1 MSNHWPC
8 CVDRGAALLHILLV
22 TCHSSRVIIARMTDR
37 LIQPNDT
44 ALFMSRDHKRYLVR
58 LTPGD
63 TLQTHRGV
71 IQHDDCIGGVWGR
84 EMKTHLGYPF
94 LLLDP
99 STADLIQDI
108 KRTTQIIF
116 PKDVGYILLR
126 LSIQPGVTV
135 IEAGSGSGGLT
146 LALARTAMPGGRVL
160 SYEVRPD
167 MQNLARKNLDRV
179 GLADRVEFK
188 LKDIAEG
195 FDEEGVDAVFLDV
208 PEPANYLG
216 VAAAALRSGGFFGTL
231 VPTTNQISRLL
242 DRISTYPFGL
252 IEVEELMLRGY
263 KTVPERLRP
272 LDRMI
277 GHTGYLLFARKFER
291 AIIEEGSTAVE
302 SNEELE

>member
-1 MSNHWPC
+1 
-8 CVDRGAALLHILLV
+8 
-22 TCHSSRVIIARMTDR
+22 MTDR
-37 LIQPNDT
+37 IVQSNDT
-44 ALFMSRDHKRYLVR
+44 ALLLSRDHKRYLIR
-58 LTPGD
+58 LLVDGE
-63 TLQTHRGV
+63 LHTHRG
-71 IQHDDCIGGVWGR
+71 IIKHNDCIGGPWGR
-84 EMKTHLGYPF
+84 EMRTHLNYPF

-116 PKDVGYILLR
+116 PKDVGYILLK

-135 IEAGSGSGGLT
+135 LEAGTGSGGLT
-146 LALARTAMPGGRVL
+146 LALARAAMPGGHVI

-179 GLADRVEFK
+179 SLLDQVEFK

-195 FDEEGVDAVFLDV
+195 FDEDGVDAVFLDV
-208 PEPANYLG
+208 PEPSNYLG
-216 VAAAALRSGGFFGTL
+216 VASRALRSGGYFGTL

-242 DRISTYPFGL
+242 DRMAEYPFGL

-263 KTVPERLRP
+263 KTVAQRLRP

-291 AIIEEGSTAVE
+291 AIIEDIPIEVSVASDDDLPDVG
-302 SNEELE
+302 

>member
-1 MSNHWPC
+1 
-8 CVDRGAALLHILLV
+8 
-22 TCHSSRVIIARMTDR
+22 MTDR

-44 ALFMSRDHKRYLVR
+44 ALFMSRDHKRYLIR
-58 LTPGD
+58 LLVDGE
-63 TLQTHRGV
+63 LHTHRG
-71 IQHDDCIGGVWGR
+71 IIKHNDCIGGVWGR

-116 PKDVGYILLR
+116 PKDVGYILLK
-126 LSIQPGVTV
+126 LSIHPGVTV
-135 IEAGSGSGGLT
+135 LEAGTGSGGLT
-146 LALARTAMPGGRVL
+146 LALARAALPGGRVI

-167 MQNLARKNLDRV
+167 MQNLARKNLERV
-179 GLADRVEFK
+179 GLLEQVEFK

-195 FDEEGVDAVFLDV
+195 FDEDGVDAVFLDV

-216 VAAAALRSGGFFGTL
+216 VAANALRSGGFFGTL

-242 DRISTYPFGL
+242 DRISAYPFGL

-263 KTVPERLRP
+263 KTVPQRLRP

-291 AIIEEGSTAVE
+291 AIMEDVPVLGEGDEEVE
-302 SNEELE
+302 QPE

>member
-1 MSNHWPC
+1 M
-8 CVDRGAALLHILLV
+8 L
-22 TCHSSRVIIARMTDR
+22 RMTDR
-37 LIQPNDT
+37 LVQPNDT
-44 ALFMSRDHKRYLVR
+44 ALFISRDHKRYLIR
-58 LTPGD
+58 LLTDGE
-63 TLQTHRGV
+63 LHTHRG
-71 IQHDDCIGGVWGR
+71 IIKHNDCIGGLWGR

-116 PKDVGYILLR
+116 PKDVGYILVK

-135 IEAGSGSGGLT
+135 LEAGTGSGGLT
-146 LALARTAMPGGRVL
+146 LALARAAMPGGRVI

-179 GLADRVEFK
+179 GLIEQVEFK

-195 FDEEGVDAVFLDV
+195 FDEDGVDAVFLDV
-208 PEPANYLG
+208 PEPSNYLG
-216 VAAAALRSGGFFGTL
+216 VASRALRSGGYFGTL
-231 VPTTNQISRLL
+231 VPTTNQIQRLL
-242 DRISTYPFGL
+242 DRMAEYPFGL

-263 KTVPERLRP
+263 KTVAQRLRP
-272 LDRMI
+272 VDRMI

-291 AIIEEGSTAVE
+291 AIIEEDVAAEAAGVE
-302 SNEELE
+302 APITSDDELPDVG

>member
-1 MSNHWPC
+1 MS
-8 CVDRGAALLHILLV
+8 
-22 TCHSSRVIIARMTDR
+22 RMTDR
-37 LIQPNDT
+37 LVQPNDT
-44 ALFMSRDHKRYLVR
+44 ALLLSRDHKRYLIR
-58 LTPGD
+58 LLAD
-63 TLQTHRGV
+63 SELHTHRG
-71 IQHDDCIGGVWGR
+71 IIKHNDCIGGPWGR

-116 PKDVGYILLR
+116 PKDVGYILLK

-135 IEAGSGSGGLT
+135 LEAGTGSGGLT
-146 LALARTAMPGGRVL
+146 LALARAAMPGGRVI

-179 GLADRVEFK
+179 GLLDQVEFK

-195 FDEEGVDAVFLDV
+195 FDEDGVDAVFLDV
-208 PEPANYLG
+208 PEPSNYLG
-216 VAAAALRSGGFFGTL
+216 VASRALRSGGYFGTL
-231 VPTTNQISRLL
+231 VPTTNQIQRLL
-242 DRISTYPFGL
+242 DRMAEYPFGL

-263 KTVPERLRP
+263 KTVAQRLRP

-291 AIIEEGSTAVE
+291 TIIEDVPAEVPVASDDDLPDVG
-302 SNEELE
+302 